1 MHNSEA
7 SHPALHEHLRPSIH
21 AEEAAGFHKRVKR
34 IHVLVKIVVPCTVFE
49 VEFPITPDRSVHLGS
64 YNGIF
69 YDHMYAL
76 ATQRGLRFGGE
87 IDKGPIEAASIDTS
101 TSSSIY
107 SGRVSEQKE
116 FKMKFRVRSR
126 FFSQPFAKLRALL
139 MSEMIDK
146 GEESMEA
153 HKRRVM
159 NLKKR
164 DTDICFGVNPRKTS
178 FHKKRRCLASIG
190 RQSISS
196 IDRHLHPISEVAPDL
211 LKDWYVCLARGS
223 CRGDEEID

>member
-64 YNGIF
+64 YNGVF

-116 FKMKFRVRSR
+116 FKM
-126 FFSQPFAKLRALL
+126 
-139 MSEMIDK
+139 
-146 GEESMEA
+146 
-153 HKRRVM
+153 
-159 NLKKR
+159 
-164 DTDICFGVNPRKTS
+164 
-178 FHKKRRCLASIG
+178 
-190 RQSISS
+190 
-196 IDRHLHPISEVAPDL
+196 
-211 LKDWYVCLARGS
+211 
-223 CRGDEEID
+223 

>member
-1 MHNSEA
+1 MDDPPGCIVELEHIEERMNMSKA
-7 SHPALHEHLRPSIH
+7 SHFDVLTHQRPPFWI
-21 AEEAAGFHKRVKR
+21 EEAAGFHKRVKR

-64 YNGIF
+64 YNGVF

-116 FKMKFRVRSR
+116 FKM
-126 FFSQPFAKLRALL
+126 
-139 MSEMIDK
+139 
-146 GEESMEA
+146 
-153 HKRRVM
+153 
-159 NLKKR
+159 
-164 DTDICFGVNPRKTS
+164 
-178 FHKKRRCLASIG
+178 
-190 RQSISS
+190 
-196 IDRHLHPISEVAPDL
+196 
-211 LKDWYVCLARGS
+211 
-223 CRGDEEID
+223 